1 MHLKP
6 STRQKYI
13 DYARTLPFLKAQ
25 LRHQGQL
32 LAGMLV
38 SSVAITFGAGFACAA
53 DMPQVIPPNSRI
65 NPSASQ
71 TPVSAEEHAKIWQQL
86 LSNGTDYLDSNL
98 YGIAEPFLIQAV
110 SEARKFPE
118 GDARLSK
125 SLSELGR
132 LYTIRGRYAE
142 AEPVLEDE
150 LRVKE
155 IRIGN
160 DDGKIIPSIGSLVRF
175 YLNHGTAQKAEP
187 LTREILSF
195 VEGTL
200 QAASTQT
207 QGKVKLE
214 KGALLQ
220 GWAGAAAPVM
230 HTPLIEWAITCDE
243 LANIYKTREE
253 WETAERLYK
262 AALDVKSTVL
272 GKNHL
277 SLANSYDSLGSL
289 CLARNEDED
298 AVSYFKDALAIT
310 EKILPPE
317 NPQVY
322 SRLDKLAKV
331 LIKQNRHK
339 EAEELYSLAQTLY
352 KSEPSK
358 NGNEARA
365 LYALGSVYCDEKD
378 YVTAAPI
385 LEKALAAAEL
395 FHGPSSIM
403 LVPYLQKYAYALY
416 YVGDKPSVASLR
428 ARADSISGVM

>member
-1 MHLKP
+1 MTSCL
-6 STRQKYI
+6 S
-13 DYARTLPFLKAQ
+13 TLPT
-25 LRHQGQL
+25 
-32 LAGMLV
+32 
-38 SSVAITFGAGFACAA
+38 SAA
-53 DMPQVIPPNSRI
+53 EGPQVIPPNSRI
-65 NPSASQ
+65 TPSRNLVAA
-71 TPVSAEEHAKIWQQL
+71 TAEEHAKVWQQL
-86 LSNGTDYLDSNL
+86 QANGTDYLESNL
-98 YGIAEPFLIQAV
+98 YGIAEPFLVQAV
-110 SEARKFPE
+110 AEARKFPE

-200 QAASTQT
+200 QAASTGAS
-207 QGKVKLE
+207 GKVKLE
-214 KGALLQ
+214 KGAPLQ

-298 AVSYFKDALAIT
+298 AISYFKDALAIT

-322 SRLDKLAKV
+322 ARLDKLAKV

-339 EAEELYSLAQTLY
+339 DAEELYSLAQTLY
-352 KSEPSK
+352 KAEPSK

-385 LEKALAAAEL
+385 LEKALVAAEL

-416 YVGDKPSVASLR
+416 YVGDKPTVASLR

>member
-1 MHLKP
+1 MHFILNKF
-6 STRQKYI
+6 QKVV
-13 DYARTLPFLKAQ
+13 DFAPAAGLASAWNSHHGR
-25 LRHQGQL
+25 L
-32 LAGMLV
+32 LLV
-38 SSVAITFGAGFACAA
+38 PVSLILVLSCSCSALGAA
-53 DMPQVIPPNSRI
+53 DGTAVVPPNTRI
-65 NPSASQ
+65 VPSANL
-71 TPVSAEEHAKIWQQL
+71 VAASAEEHAKIWKQL
-86 LSNGTDYLDSNL
+86 FSNGNDYLDSNL

-110 SEARKFPE
+110 AEARKFPQ

-132 LYTIRGRYAE
+132 LYEIRGRYSE
-142 AEPVLEDE
+142 AEVVLEDE
-150 LRVKE
+150 LRVNE
-155 IRIGN
+155 IRMGN
-160 DDGKIIPSIGSLVRF
+160 DDGKIIPSIGSLIRF
-175 YLNHGTAQKAEP
+175 YLSHGTAQKAEP

-195 VEGTL
+195 IEGTL
-200 QAASTQT
+200 DAASTQAK
-207 QGKVKLE
+207 GKVTLE
-214 KGALLQ
+214 KGAPLQ
-220 GWAGAAAPVM
+220 GWAGSAAPVM

-243 LANIYKTREE
+243 LADIYKAKEE
-253 WETAERLYK
+253 FETAERLYK

-298 AVSYFKDALAIT
+298 AISYFKDALSIT
-310 EKILPPE
+310 EKILSPE

-331 LIKQNRHK
+331 LVKQNKHK
-339 EAEELYSLAQTLY
+339 SAEELYLLAQGFY
-352 KSEPSK
+352 KTEASK

-378 YVTAAPI
+378 YVSAAPI
-385 LEKALAAAEL
+385 LERALNSAESY
-395 FHGPSSIM
+395 HGPLSIM

-416 YVGDKPSVASLR
+416 YLGDKPSVASLR